1 MAKKRY
7 YRTAALLNAQPRLAQ
22 GARRRTRPVQVP
34 WRLLLAVTGIVAVV
48 LWFWLDARWYVA
60 ASRLQIAGT
69 SSPELAREVALGG
82 EILGLHGLWLRS
94 GDIVSNVLAT
104 VPSVAEVDAHC
115 RVYPAQCVI
124 TVREREPVLVWI
136 AEDGP
141 HWVDAGGV
149 LFGAL
154 DERVE
159 LPVVTG
165 PLPDGEGIP
174 PEVLAG
180 VRALVVAGVPSDE
193 LGYNPQRGLVW
204 SDPLGRRVAFGTG
217 ADMALRW
224 HVYRALAADL
234 ADRGIYPATLDARF
248 PRAMVYS
255 LEDSW

>member
-22 GARRRTRPVQVP
+22 GARRRAKPVRVP
-34 WRLLLAVTGIVAVV
+34 WRFLLAMTGIVAVV
-48 LWFWLDARWYVA
+48 LWFCLDTRWYVG

-94 GDIVSNVLAT
+94 GDVVSNVLAT

-124 TVREREPVLVWI
+124 TVVERQPVLVWM

-149 LFGAL
+149 VFGAL
-154 DERVE
+154 GERVG

-165 PLPDGEGIP
+165 PLPDGEIFS
-174 PEVLAG
+174 EVLAG
-180 VRALVVAGVPSDE
+180 ARALVAAGVPSDE

-224 HVYRALAADL
+224 RVYQALAADL

-248 PRAMVYS
+248 PRALVYS
-255 LEDSW
+255 LENSW

>member
-1 MAKKRY
+1 MTKKRY

-22 GARRRTRPVQVP
+22 GARRRTRPARVP
-34 WRLLLAVTGIVAVV
+34 WRFLLAMTGIVAVV
-48 LWFWLDARWYVA
+48 LWFCLDARWYVA
-60 ASRLQIAGT
+60 ASRLRIAGT

-82 EILGLHGLWLRS
+82 EMLGLHGLWLRS
-94 GDIVSNVLAT
+94 GDVVSNVLAT

-124 TVREREPVLVWI
+124 TVVERQPVLVWM

-149 LFGAL
+149 VFGAL
-154 DERVE
+154 DERVG

-165 PLPDGEGIP
+165 SLPDGECIP

-180 VRALVVAGVPSDE
+180 VSSLAAAGVPSDE
-193 LGYNPQRGLVW
+193 LGYNLQRGLVW

-224 HVYRALAADL
+224 RVYQALAADL
-234 ADRGIYPATLDARF
+234 AERGIYPATLDARF

-255 LEDSW
+255 LENSW